1 MFYKELASEIG
12 LKIGIPI
19 PMLRESISDL
29 EREASA
35 PPMGMGVTGGLASDG
50 EGVEDVLTPNI

>member
-1 MFYKELASEIG
+1 MRSTVIAEVLPCVY
-12 LKIGIPI
+12 
-19 PMLRESISDL
+19 ISVL
-29 EREASA
+29 VREASD